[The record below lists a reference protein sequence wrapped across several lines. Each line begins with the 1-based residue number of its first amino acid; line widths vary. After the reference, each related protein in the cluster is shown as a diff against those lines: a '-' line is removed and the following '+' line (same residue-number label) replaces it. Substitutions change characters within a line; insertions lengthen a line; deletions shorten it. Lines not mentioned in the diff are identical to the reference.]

1 MRVAIAFALLASVLA
16 APATAI
22 TINGDTTG
30 GATWNRTV
38 GGAPPS
44 PPLSG
49 VGTAVRF
56 ETTAFTVTTSGSYD
70 FLSTA
75 GYDNY
80 LHLYQGA
87 FNPLS
92 QFDGLLIAND
102 DFPFIGTSGFSFN
115 LLAGTSY
122 FAVAS
127 GFGNTDFG
135 AYVLEINGPGAVIP
149 GSGSVVP
156 EPASWAMLIAGFG
169 LVGATMRRRRNAAL
183 TA

>member
-1 MRVAIAFALLASVLA
+1 MKSVLAFAVFASVLA
-16 APATAI
+16 VPAAAI

-30 GATWNRTV
+30 GATWQRTV
-38 GGAPPS
+38 GGAPPTG
-44 PPLSG
+44 LSS

-56 ETTAFTVTTSGSYD
+56 ETTQFTVSAAGSYS
-70 FLSTA
+70 FLATA

-87 FNPLS
+87 FNPAA
-92 QFDGLLIAND
+92 QFNGVLIAND
-102 DFPFIGTSGFSFN
+102 DFPNIGQSGFSFN
-115 LLAGTSY
+115 LLTGTSY

-127 GFGNTDFG
+127 GFANSDFG
-135 AYVLEINGPGAVIP
+135 AYVLDIRGTGDVLV
-149 GSGSVVP
+149 GGVVP

-169 LVGATMRRRRNAAL
+169 LVGAVKRRQRMTVV